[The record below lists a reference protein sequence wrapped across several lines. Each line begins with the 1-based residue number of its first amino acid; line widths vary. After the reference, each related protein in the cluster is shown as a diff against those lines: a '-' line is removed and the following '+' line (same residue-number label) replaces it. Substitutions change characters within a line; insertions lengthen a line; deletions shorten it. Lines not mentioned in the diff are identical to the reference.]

1 MAPLALRHAARQSA
15 VGAALLCVL
24 LIQGCAPYESR
35 HQNQWNS
42 REQIWLSET
51 SQLKVR
57 AAQTRVFDTT
67 DRRRM
72 FEAIISTMQDLDFTV
87 EVLDEELG
95 IISGKK
101 FIEIEQPYGTD
112 PSYLLYRPDTL
123 LLLTRNFHSW
133 GPFQHRSNLVRF
145 TASGTSWSSSLG
157 GATTFSDS
165 VTVIRSTVMAVA
177 PGITTQPANATVA
190 APATATLAVAA
201 SGSPSPSYQWSS
213 APSGSSTFT
222 MISGA
227 TSASYTT
234 PATSIGMSGTQY
246 RCMATNS
253 AGSATSNV
261 AALTVNAGTAGTVA
275 TSVTAGGGSRDCGL
289 GSGVVLLTLALAVG
303 LCGRRTRL

>member
-1 MAPLALRHAARQSA
+1 MTPSALRHAVTHSTVA
-15 VGAALLCVL
+15 AALLCAL
-24 LIQGCAPYESR
+24 LIQSCSPYESR

-72 FEAIISTMQDLDFTV
+72 FEAIISTMQDLDFNV

-123 LLLTRNFHSW
+123 LLLTRNFHTW

-145 TASGTSWSSSLG
+145 TATIRARGESQLVVRARAQFYLQAVEEPGPYQQFFRALEQAVFLQG
-157 GATTFSDS
+157 QS
-165 VTVIRSTVMAVA
+165 VE
-177 PGITTQPANATVA
+177 
-190 APATATLAVAA
+190 
-201 SGSPSPSYQWSS
+201 
-213 APSGSSTFT
+213 
-222 MISGA
+222 
-227 TSASYTT
+227 
-234 PATSIGMSGTQY
+234 
-246 RCMATNS
+246 
-253 AGSATSNV
+253 
-261 AALTVNAGTAGTVA
+261 
-275 TSVTAGGGSRDCGL
+275 
-289 GSGVVLLTLALAVG
+289 
-303 LCGRRTRL
+303 